1 MQLRIR
7 LALAL
12 ALPVVAVQ
20 AAAGDAGCQAW
31 AASHPAPG
39 AARVRQSVEGQRPQP
54 GRPVVVRVDRG
65 GFRWG
70 DAAIGAAGAVGI
82 VLLVGGLVLV
92 VAGAKRD
99 RGRSPKPKT

>member
-20 AAAGDAGCQAW
+20 AAAGDTGRQAW

-39 AARVRQSVEGQRPQP
+39 AAPVRQSVEGQRQP
-54 GRPVVVRVDRG
+54 GQPVVVRVSRG

-70 DAAIGAAGAVGI
+70 DAAIGAAGAVGL
-82 VLLVGGLVLV
+82 VLLVGGLVLL
-92 VAGAKRD
+92 VAAAKRD
-99 RGRSPKPKT
+99 RGVSPKGRT